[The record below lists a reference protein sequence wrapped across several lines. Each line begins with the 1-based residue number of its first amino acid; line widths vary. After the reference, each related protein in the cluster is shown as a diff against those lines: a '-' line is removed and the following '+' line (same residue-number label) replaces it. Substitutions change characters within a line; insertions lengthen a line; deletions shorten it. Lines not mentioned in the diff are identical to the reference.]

1 MYRSGTCI
9 SEFGLSSLFCTCSK
23 LRLKRG
29 QVCIHDYTTLY
40 SQHYIVYMALVSLG
54 DF

>member
-29 QVCIHDYTTLY
+29 QVCIHDYTRPTLY
-40 SQHYIVYMALVSLG
+40 SQHYMALVSLG